1 MKYSV
6 IVIVVALLL
15 VPISAFKSPPVVKA
29 QPTGVEYGSS
39 SDLSGYELLLGK
51 KCTIGLVTGKCG
63 VEFAGWT
70 GGGGQSPT
78 GWEALPGNKEGLW
91 SAELNYTGTP
101 DFGESVTVQSGEFK
115 LLLTGGIV
123 VSGNIVSGSVT
134 WPIENATNA
143 TCGTNVATV
152 TVVFSSNIGP
162 LVFNGCLHDLPVF
175 SEIPPKIWGALAP
188 VT

>member
-29 QPTGVEYGSS
+29 QPVIITEFVR
-39 SDLSGYELLLGK
+39 DLSGYELLLGK
-51 KCTIGLVTGKCG
+51 KCTIGLLSGKCG

-91 SAELNYTGTP
+91 SAGFNYTGTP

-123 VSGNIVSGSVT
+123 VSGTIVTGSVT
-134 WPIENATNA
+134 WPVENAPNA

-152 TVVFSSNIGP
+152 TVDFNSNVGP
-162 LVFNGCLHDLPVF
+162 PVFNGCLHDLPVF
-175 SEIPPKIWGALAP
+175 SEIPPKIWGALIP
-188 VT
+188 LT

>member
-29 QPTGVEYGSS
+29 QPIPVPVF
-39 SDLSGYELLLGK
+39 DLSGYELLLGK
-51 KCTIGLVTGKCG
+51 KCTIAALAGKCG

-78 GWEALPGNKEGLW
+78 GWEALPGNKGGLW

-101 DFGESVTVQSGEFK
+101 DFGESVTVQSGEFN
-115 LLLTGGIV
+115 LLLKGEPAISGTITG
-123 VSGNIVSGSVT
+123 GSVT
-134 WPIENATNA
+134 WPDENTSSS
-143 TCGTNVATV
+143 CGTNVATV
-152 TVVFSSNIGP
+152 SVEVNSTVGY
-162 LVFNGCLHDLPVF
+162 LVFTGCLHDLPVF
-175 SEIPPKIWGALAP
+175 SEIPPKIWGSLTAVP
-188 VT
+188 